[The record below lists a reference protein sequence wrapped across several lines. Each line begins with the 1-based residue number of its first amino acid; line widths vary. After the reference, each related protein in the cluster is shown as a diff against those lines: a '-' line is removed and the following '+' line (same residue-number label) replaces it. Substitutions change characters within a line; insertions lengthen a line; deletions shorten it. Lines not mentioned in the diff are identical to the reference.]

1 MAQAQVRVL
10 PSARNTVMVVDDQST
25 GRAILEQVVR
35 SLDDRVLVESFARPV
50 DAVVWA
56 TRHVSD
62 LVLVDYM
69 MPDMDGI
76 EFAKRLRALPGYEH
90 VPIVMVTVHDDR
102 KVRYA
107 ALDAGITDFLTKPVD
122 ARECLARCRNLLT
135 LRRQQ
140 LALED
145 RRRLLEHMVEDATRE
160 VREREKET
168 LLRLAR
174 AGEFRDEETGFHL
187 IRMSRYSRLIA
198 SAIGLERDEA
208 ETVELA
214 APLHDIGKIGIPDQI
229 LLKPGKLDDAEWEV
243 MRRHPVIGHEIL
255 KGSASKYVRMGALI
269 ALGHHEK
276 YDGSG
281 YPNGLV
287 GDHIPLCARIVA
299 VADVYDA
306 LTTARPYKGA
316 WKSAQALRIP
326 ARRSAASTSTRAW
339 STPSARC
346 RRRSSRCR
354 TSGAS
359 RPRRR
364 AAADGRAGR
373 SGEICS
379 GCARASP
386 RGPTPS
392 TSRASLRLIIGALL
406 VRVPAAGHAR
416 RYEREMILWIG
427 GAQFVLGAAHLP
439 AHRLH
444 DAHLAGAA
452 RVRAARRRRAR
463 SPAYMALCGESAAP
477 LFLIYIWV
485 TLGSGFRFG
494 AALPGLRAGDE
505 RRRLRHRDLPER
517 RGGASTPRSA
527 SGCWSACS
535 PSACTCCRW
544 CGACSTRWRAP
555 RRPTRRSAASSRW

>member
-1 MAQAQVRVL
+1 MRGIIIFARGRNGGTGRRSGLKIRRWRHHESSSLSSGTLGKEQWKTGPFCWTPGGTGGRLVGLNRPQGGVMAKAQVRVL

-35 SLDDRVLVESFARPV
+35 SIDERVGVEGFARPV

-56 TRHVSD
+56 TRHVAD

-69 MPDMDGI
+69 MPEMDGI
-76 EFAKRLRALPGYEH
+76 EFVKRLRALPGYEH

-145 RRRLLEHMVEDATRE
+145 RRRLLEHMVEDATKD

-174 AGEFRDEETGFHL
+174 AGEFRDEETGNHL

-198 SAIGLERDEA
+198 GALGLDYDEA
-208 ETVELA
+208 ETIELS

-229 LLKPGKLDDAEWEV
+229 LLKPAKLDATEWDV

-276 YDGSG
+276 YEGSG

-306 LTTARPYKGA
+306 LTSVRPYKAA
-316 WKSAQALRIP
+316 WPEERAFEYI
-326 ARRSAASTSTRAW
+326 TSQ
-339 STPSARC
+339 
-346 RRRSSRCR
+346 
-354 TSGAS
+354 
-359 RPRRR
+359 
-364 AAADGRAGR
+364 AGR
-373 SGEICS
+373 HFD
-379 GCARASP
+379 P
-386 RGPTPS
+386 RMVDAFLGMKS
-392 TSRASLRLIIGALL
+392 EVGQIQ
-406 VRVPAAGHAR
+406 
-416 RYEREMILWIG
+416 REW
-427 GAQFVLGAAHLP
+427 QDP
-439 AHRLH
+439 
-444 DAHLAGAA
+444 
-452 RVRAARRRRAR
+452 
-463 SPAYMALCGESAAP
+463 P
-477 LFLIYIWV
+477 
-485 TLGSGFRFG
+485 
-494 AALPGLRAGDE
+494 
-505 RRRLRHRDLPER
+505 PER
-517 RGGASTPRSA
+517 
-527 SGCWSACS
+527 
-535 PSACTCCRW
+535 
-544 CGACSTRWRAP
+544 
-555 RRPTRRSAASSRW
+555 

>member
-1 MAQAQVRVL
+1 MGQAQVRVL
-10 PSARNTVMVVDDQST
+10 PSARNIVMVVDDQST

-35 SLDDRVLVESFARPV
+35 GLDERVQVEGFMRPV

-56 TRHVSD
+56 ARNVAD

-69 MPDMDGI
+69 MPEMDGI
-76 EFAKRLRALPGYEH
+76 EFVQRLRKLPGYEH

-145 RRRLLEHMVEDATRE
+145 RRRHLEHMVDDATRE

-187 IRMSRYSRLIA
+187 IRMARYSRLVA
-198 SAIGLERDEA
+198 GALGLSADEA
-208 ETVELA
+208 ETIELA

-229 LLKPGKLDDAEWEV
+229 LLKSQRLDAAEWEV
-243 MRRHPVIGHEIL
+243 MRRHPVIGHDIL

-281 YPNGLV
+281 YPNGLE

-306 LTTARPYKGA
+306 LTSVRPYKEA
-316 WKSAQALRIP
+316 WPADKALDWVAAQAGRHFD
-326 ARRSAASTSTRAW
+326 
-339 STPSARC
+339 
-346 RRRSSRCR
+346 
-354 TSGAS
+354 
-359 RPRRR
+359 PRMVE
-364 AAADGRAGR
+364 A
-373 SGEICS
+373 
-379 GCARASP
+379 
-386 RGPTPS
+386 
-392 TSRASLRLIIGALL
+392 
-406 VRVPAAGHAR
+406 
-416 RYEREMILWIG
+416 
-427 GAQFVLGAAHLP
+427 F
-439 AHRLH
+439 
-444 DAHLAGAA
+444 
-452 RVRAARRRRAR
+452 
-463 SPAYMALCGESAAP
+463 
-477 LFLIYIWV
+477 
-485 TLGSGFRFG
+485 LGSKAEVLKVQG
-494 AALPGLRAGDE
+494 E
-505 RRRLRHRDLPER
+505 
-517 RGGASTPRSA
+517 
-527 SGCWSACS
+527 
-535 PSACTCCRW
+535 
-544 CGACSTRWRAP
+544 WREP
-555 RRPTRRSAASSRW
+555 VKDQ

>member
-1 MAQAQVRVL
+1 MAKAQVRVL

-35 SLDDRVLVESFARPV
+35 SLDERVAVEGFARPV

-56 TRHVSD
+56 ARHVAD
-62 LVLVDYM
+62 LVLVDFM

-76 EFAKRLRALPGYEH
+76 ELVGRLRSLPGYEH
-90 VPIVMVTVHDDR
+90 VPIVMITGQDDK

-160 VREREKET
+160 VKEREKET

-174 AGEFRDEETGFHL
+174 AGEFRDEETGYHL

-198 SAIGLERDEA
+198 GAIGLDQDEA

-229 LLKPGKLDDAEWEV
+229 LLKPGKLEALEWDV
-243 MRRHPVIGHEIL
+243 MRRHAVIGHEIL

-269 ALGHHEK
+269 ALGHHERF
-276 YDGSG
+276 DGSG

-306 LTTARPYKGA
+306 LTSPRPYKPA
-316 WKSAQALRIP
+316 WPAERAFDYLRAQCGRHFDPRMVEAFLGMRKEVLEIQNQ
-326 ARRSAASTSTRAW
+326 W
-339 STPSARC
+339 SDP
-346 RRRSSRCR
+346 
-354 TSGAS
+354 
-359 RPRRR
+359 
-364 AAADGRAGR
+364 
-373 SGEICS
+373 
-379 GCARASP
+379 
-386 RGPTPS
+386 
-392 TSRASLRLIIGALL
+392 L
-406 VRVPAAGHAR
+406 AAGHA
-416 RYEREMILWIG
+416 
-427 GAQFVLGAAHLP
+427 
-439 AHRLH
+439 
-444 DAHLAGAA
+444 
-452 RVRAARRRRAR
+452 
-463 SPAYMALCGESAAP
+463 
-477 LFLIYIWV
+477 
-485 TLGSGFRFG
+485 
-494 AALPGLRAGDE
+494 
-505 RRRLRHRDLPER
+505 
-517 RGGASTPRSA
+517 
-527 SGCWSACS
+527 
-535 PSACTCCRW
+535 
-544 CGACSTRWRAP
+544 
-555 RRPTRRSAASSRW
+555 

>member
-1 MAQAQVRVL
+1 MARAEVRVL

-35 SLDDRVLVESFARPV
+35 SLDERVAVEGFARPV

-56 TRHVSD
+56 TRHIAD

-69 MPDMDGI
+69 MPEMDGI
-76 EFAKRLRALPGYEH
+76 EFVKKLRALPGYEH

-102 KVRYA
+102 KVRYE

-198 SAIGLERDEA
+198 NALGLEHDEA
-208 ETVELA
+208 ETIELA

-229 LLKPGKLDDAEWEV
+229 LLKPAKLDEPEWGV

-287 GDHIPLCARIVA
+287 GDHIPLCARVVA
-299 VADVYDA
+299 IADVYDA
-306 LTTARPYKGA
+306 LTSVRPYKSA
-316 WKSAQALRIP
+316 WTSERAFEYVAAQAGRHFD
-326 ARRSAASTSTRAW
+326 
-339 STPSARC
+339 
-346 RRRSSRCR
+346 
-354 TSGAS
+354 
-359 RPRRR
+359 PRL
-364 AAADGRAGR
+364 ADAFAGMKK
-373 SGEICS
+373 E
-379 GCARASP
+379 
-386 RGPTPS
+386 
-392 TSRASLRLIIGALL
+392 
-406 VRVPAAGHAR
+406 
-416 RYEREMILWIG
+416 
-427 GAQFVLGAAHLP
+427 VLKVQNEW
-439 AHRLH
+439 R
-444 DAHLAGAA
+444 D
-452 RVRAARRRRAR
+452 
-463 SPAYMALCGESAAP
+463 
-477 LFLIYIWV
+477 V
-485 TLGSGFRFG
+485 TL
-494 AALPGLRAGDE
+494 
-505 RRRLRHRDLPER
+505 
-517 RGGASTPRSA
+517 SA
-527 SGCWSACS
+527 
-535 PSACTCCRW
+535 
-544 CGACSTRWRAP
+544 
-555 RRPTRRSAASSRW
+555 

>member
-1 MAQAQVRVL
+1 MARAEVRVL

-35 SLDDRVLVESFARPV
+35 SLDERVLVEGFARPV

-56 TRHVSD
+56 TRHISD

-76 EFAKRLRALPGYEH
+76 EFVKRLRALPGYEH

-102 KVRYA
+102 RVRYA

-174 AGEFRDEETGFHL
+174 AGEFRDEETGYHL

-198 SAIGLERDEA
+198 NALGLGHDES

-229 LLKPGKLDDAEWEV
+229 LLKPGRLDDGEWEV

-306 LTTARPYKGA
+306 LTSIRPYKTSWTTDRA
-316 WKSAQALRIP
+316 FEYVAAQ
-326 ARRSAASTSTRAW
+326 
-339 STPSARC
+339 
-346 RRRSSRCR
+346 
-354 TSGAS
+354 SGRHFDPHLVQAF
-359 RPRRR
+359 
-364 AAADGRAGR
+364 AGMKKEVVQIQNEWR
-373 SGEICS
+373 DM
-379 GCARASP
+379 
-386 RGPTPS
+386 
-392 TSRASLRLIIGALL
+392 
-406 VRVPAAGHAR
+406 PAAG
-416 RYEREMILWIG
+416 
-427 GAQFVLGAAHLP
+427 
-439 AHRLH
+439 
-444 DAHLAGAA
+444 
-452 RVRAARRRRAR
+452 
-463 SPAYMALCGESAAP
+463 
-477 LFLIYIWV
+477 
-485 TLGSGFRFG
+485 
-494 AALPGLRAGDE
+494 
-505 RRRLRHRDLPER
+505 
-517 RGGASTPRSA
+517 
-527 SGCWSACS
+527 
-535 PSACTCCRW
+535 
-544 CGACSTRWRAP
+544 
-555 RRPTRRSAASSRW
+555 

>member
-1 MAQAQVRVL
+1 MAQAQVRIV

-35 SLDDRVLVESFARPV
+35 GLDERIAVESFARPI

-56 TRHVSD
+56 TRHVAD

-76 EFAKRLRALPGYEH
+76 EFAQRLRALPGYEH

-107 ALDAGITDFLTKPVD
+107 ALDAGITDFLSKPVD
-122 ARECLARCRNLLT
+122 ARECLARCRNLLM

-174 AGEFRDEETGFHL
+174 AGEYRDEETGFHL
-187 IRMSRYSRLIA
+187 TRMSRYSRLIA
-198 SAIGLERDEA
+198 SAIGMERDEV
-208 ETVELA
+208 ETVELS

-229 LLKPGKLDDAEWEV
+229 LLKAEKLDDAEWEV

-306 LTTARPYKGA
+306 LTSVRPYKQAWPTGKAYEYLTSQRGKHFEPGLVDAFASVQREILEVQNEWREPGA
-316 WKSAQALRIP
+316 VP
-326 ARRSAASTSTRAW
+326 
-339 STPSARC
+339 
-346 RRRSSRCR
+346 
-354 TSGAS
+354 
-359 RPRRR
+359 
-364 AAADGRAGR
+364 GR
-373 SGEICS
+373 S
-379 GCARASP
+379 
-386 RGPTPS
+386 
-392 TSRASLRLIIGALL
+392 
-406 VRVPAAGHAR
+406 
-416 RYEREMILWIG
+416 
-427 GAQFVLGAAHLP
+427 
-439 AHRLH
+439 
-444 DAHLAGAA
+444 
-452 RVRAARRRRAR
+452 
-463 SPAYMALCGESAAP
+463 
-477 LFLIYIWV
+477 
-485 TLGSGFRFG
+485 
-494 AALPGLRAGDE
+494 
-505 RRRLRHRDLPER
+505 
-517 RGGASTPRSA
+517 
-527 SGCWSACS
+527 
-535 PSACTCCRW
+535 
-544 CGACSTRWRAP
+544 
-555 RRPTRRSAASSRW
+555 

>member
-1 MAQAQVRVL
+1 MARAQVRVL
-10 PSARNTVMVVDDQST
+10 PAVRNTVMVVDDQST

-35 SLDDRVLVESFARPV
+35 SLDERVIVEGFARPV

-56 TRHVSD
+56 TRQIAD
-62 LVLVDYM
+62 LVLVDYL

-76 EFAKRLRALPGYEH
+76 EFVKRLRALPGYEH

-135 LRRQQ
+135 LRRQH
-140 LALED
+140 LVLED

-174 AGEFRDEETGFHL
+174 AGEFRDEETGYHL

-198 SAIGLERDEA
+198 NALTLDRDEA

-229 LLKPGKLDDAEWEV
+229 LLKPAKLDAAEWQV

-306 LTTARPYKGA
+306 LTSVRPYKPA
-316 WKSAQALRIP
+316 WTTENALEYVGTQAGKHFDPRLVEAFIAAKREVVQVQNEWRDPAQ
-326 ARRSAASTSTRAW
+326 
-339 STPSARC
+339 
-346 RRRSSRCR
+346 
-354 TSGAS
+354 
-359 RPRRR
+359 PR
-364 AAADGRAGR
+364 
-373 SGEICS
+373 
-379 GCARASP
+379 
-386 RGPTPS
+386 
-392 TSRASLRLIIGALL
+392 
-406 VRVPAAGHAR
+406 
-416 RYEREMILWIG
+416 
-427 GAQFVLGAAHLP
+427 
-439 AHRLH
+439 
-444 DAHLAGAA
+444 
-452 RVRAARRRRAR
+452 
-463 SPAYMALCGESAAP
+463 
-477 LFLIYIWV
+477 
-485 TLGSGFRFG
+485 
-494 AALPGLRAGDE
+494 
-505 RRRLRHRDLPER
+505 
-517 RGGASTPRSA
+517 
-527 SGCWSACS
+527 
-535 PSACTCCRW
+535 
-544 CGACSTRWRAP
+544 
-555 RRPTRRSAASSRW
+555 

>member
-1 MAQAQVRVL
+1 MAKAQVKVL

-35 SLDDRVLVESFARPV
+35 SLDERVSVEGFARPV

-56 TRHVSD
+56 TRHIAD

-76 EFAKRLRALPGYEH
+76 EFVKRLRALPGYEH

-107 ALDAGITDFLTKPVD
+107 ALDAGITDFLTKPLD

-145 RRRLLEHMVEDATRE
+145 RRRHLEYMVEDATRE

-198 SAIGLERDEA
+198 AAIGLEDDEV
-208 ETVELA
+208 ETIELA
-214 APLHDIGKIGIPDQI
+214 APLHDIGKIGIPDHI
-229 LLKPGKLDDAEWEV
+229 LLKPGKLDAAEWEV

-269 ALGHHEK
+269 ALGHHER

-299 VADVYDA
+299 VADMFDA
-306 LTTARPYKGA
+306 LTSARPYKAA
-316 WKSAQALRIP
+316 WDAEAAFEHLQAQRGKHLDPRLVDAFLGVKDEI
-326 ARRSAASTSTRAW
+326 AAVRDQW
-339 STPSARC
+339 R
-346 RRRSSRCR
+346 
-354 TSGAS
+354 
-359 RPRRR
+359 
-364 AAADGRAGR
+364 DGQ
-373 SGEICS
+373 
-379 GCARASP
+379 
-386 RGPTPS
+386 
-392 TSRASLRLIIGALL
+392 
-406 VRVPAAGHAR
+406 
-416 RYEREMILWIG
+416 G
-427 GAQFVLGAAHLP
+427 G
-439 AHRLH
+439 
-444 DAHLAGAA
+444 
-452 RVRAARRRRAR
+452 
-463 SPAYMALCGESAAP
+463 
-477 LFLIYIWV
+477 
-485 TLGSGFRFG
+485 
-494 AALPGLRAGDE
+494 
-505 RRRLRHRDLPER
+505 
-517 RGGASTPRSA
+517 
-527 SGCWSACS
+527 
-535 PSACTCCRW
+535 
-544 CGACSTRWRAP
+544 
-555 RRPTRRSAASSRW
+555 

>member
-1 MAQAQVRVL
+1 MAELVDAPDSKSGAGDSVWVRVPLPAPSPGGRLRGGLVRTSCEQYLRSALIFKGVSVDIRTLGAYAPRSKATRGRRGDMAQAQLRVL
-10 PSARNTVMVVDDQST
+10 PMARNTVMVVDDQST

-35 SLDDRVLVESFARPV
+35 SLDQRVVVEGFARPV

-56 TRHVSD
+56 TRHVAD

-76 EFAKRLRALPGYEH
+76 EFVKRLRALPGYEH
-90 VPIVMVTVHDDR
+90 IPIVMVTVHDDR

-145 RRRLLEHMVEDATRE
+145 RKRLLEGMVEEATRE

-174 AGEFRDEETGFHL
+174 AGEFRDAETGYHL
-187 IRMSRYSRLIA
+187 IRMARYSRLIA
-198 SAIGLERDEA
+198 GAIGLDRDEC

-229 LLKPGKLDDAEWEV
+229 LLKPDKLDEAEWEV
-243 MRRHPVIGHEIL
+243 MRRHPVIGNEIL

-287 GDHIPLCARIVA
+287 GDHIVLCARIVA

-306 LTTARPYKGA
+306 LTSVRPYK
-316 WKSAQALRIP
+316 K
-326 ARRSAASTSTRAW
+326 AW
-339 STPSARC
+339 STEDALQYLRAQ
-346 RRRSSRCR
+346 R
-354 TSGAS
+354 GGHFD
-359 RPRRR
+359 PRLVD
-364 AAADGRAGR
+364 AF
-373 SGEICS
+373 
-379 GCARASP
+379 
-386 RGPTPS
+386 
-392 TSRASLRLIIGALL
+392 IG
-406 VRVPAAGHAR
+406 
-416 RYEREMILWIG
+416 
-427 GAQFVLGAAHLP
+427 
-439 AHRLH
+439 
-444 DAHLAGAA
+444 
-452 RVRAARRRRAR
+452 VRADVERVQNEWRD
-463 SPAYMALCGESAAP
+463 SAKEP
-477 LFLIYIWV
+477 
-485 TLGSGFRFG
+485 
-494 AALPGLRAGDE
+494 DNN
-505 RRRLRHRDLPER
+505 
-517 RGGASTPRSA
+517 
-527 SGCWSACS
+527 
-535 PSACTCCRW
+535 
-544 CGACSTRWRAP
+544 
-555 RRPTRRSAASSRW
+555 

>member
-1 MAQAQVRVL
+1 MARAQVRVL
-10 PSARNTVMVVDDQST
+10 PAVRNTVMVVDDQST

-35 SLDDRVLVESFARPV
+35 SLDERVIVEGFARPV

-56 TRHVSD
+56 TRHIAD

-76 EFAKRLRALPGYEH
+76 EFVKRLRALPGYEH

-135 LRRQQ
+135 LRRQH
-140 LALED
+140 LVLED

-174 AGEFRDEETGFHL
+174 AGEFRDEETGYHL

-198 SAIGLERDEA
+198 NAIGLERDEA

-229 LLKPGKLDDAEWEV
+229 LLKPAQLDAAEWQV

-306 LTTARPYKGA
+306 LTSIRPYKPAWGSEQAMEYVASQARKHFDPRLVEAFVGA
-316 WKSAQALRIP
+316 KREVLQVQNEWRDPAQ
-326 ARRSAASTSTRAW
+326 TR
-339 STPSARC
+339 
-346 RRRSSRCR
+346 
-354 TSGAS
+354 
-359 RPRRR
+359 
-364 AAADGRAGR
+364 
-373 SGEICS
+373 
-379 GCARASP
+379 
-386 RGPTPS
+386 
-392 TSRASLRLIIGALL
+392 
-406 VRVPAAGHAR
+406 
-416 RYEREMILWIG
+416 
-427 GAQFVLGAAHLP
+427 
-439 AHRLH
+439 
-444 DAHLAGAA
+444 
-452 RVRAARRRRAR
+452 
-463 SPAYMALCGESAAP
+463 
-477 LFLIYIWV
+477 
-485 TLGSGFRFG
+485 
-494 AALPGLRAGDE
+494 
-505 RRRLRHRDLPER
+505 
-517 RGGASTPRSA
+517 
-527 SGCWSACS
+527 
-535 PSACTCCRW
+535 
-544 CGACSTRWRAP
+544 
-555 RRPTRRSAASSRW
+555 

>member
-1 MAQAQVRVL
+1 
-10 PSARNTVMVVDDQST
+10 MVVDDQST

-35 SLDDRVLVESFARPV
+35 SLDERVAVEGFARPV

-56 TRHVSD
+56 TRNISD

-76 EFAKRLRALPGYEH
+76 EFVKRLRALPGYEH

-140 LALED
+140 IALED

-174 AGEFRDEETGFHL
+174 AGEFRDEETGYHL

-198 SAIGLERDEA
+198 NALGLGHDEA

-214 APLHDIGKIGIPDQI
+214 APLHDIGKIGIPDGI
-229 LLKPGKLDDAEWEV
+229 LLKPAKLDDGEWEV

-299 VADVYDA
+299 IADVYDA
-306 LTTARPYKGA
+306 LTSMRPYKSA
-316 WKSAQALRIP
+316 WTSERAYEYVAAQAGRHFD
-326 ARRSAASTSTRAW
+326 
-339 STPSARC
+339 
-346 RRRSSRCR
+346 
-354 TSGAS
+354 
-359 RPRRR
+359 PRLVDAF
-364 AAADGRAGR
+364 AAARKQVVQIQNEWRD
-373 SGEICS
+373 
-379 GCARASP
+379 
-386 RGPTPS
+386 
-392 TSRASLRLIIGALL
+392 
-406 VRVPAAGHAR
+406 VPATA
-416 RYEREMILWIG
+416 
-427 GAQFVLGAAHLP
+427 
-439 AHRLH
+439 
-444 DAHLAGAA
+444 
-452 RVRAARRRRAR
+452 
-463 SPAYMALCGESAAP
+463 
-477 LFLIYIWV
+477 
-485 TLGSGFRFG
+485 
-494 AALPGLRAGDE
+494 
-505 RRRLRHRDLPER
+505 
-517 RGGASTPRSA
+517 
-527 SGCWSACS
+527 
-535 PSACTCCRW
+535 
-544 CGACSTRWRAP
+544 
-555 RRPTRRSAASSRW
+555 